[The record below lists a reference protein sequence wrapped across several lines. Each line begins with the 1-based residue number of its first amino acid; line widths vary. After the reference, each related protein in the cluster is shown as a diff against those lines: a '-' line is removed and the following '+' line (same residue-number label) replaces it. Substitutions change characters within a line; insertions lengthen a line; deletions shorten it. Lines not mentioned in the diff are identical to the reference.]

1 MKDIDPMLL
10 VEGGLEMSNNTLVPL
25 LVVTNSMTVNADP
38 LIISFPD
45 RIFYDNRKNGS
56 GQLPILFSFKYAR
69 ECWRIVMLDVI
80 KDCIPHCVL
89 TIY

>member
-1 MKDIDPMLL
+1 MKDIDPTLL
-10 VEGGLEMSNNTLVPL
+10 VEGGLEMSNDTLVPL

-56 GQLPILFSFKYAR
+56 GQLPILFSFKCAG
-69 ECWRIVMLDVI
+69 RIALF
-80 KDCIPHCVL
+80 
-89 TIY
+89 